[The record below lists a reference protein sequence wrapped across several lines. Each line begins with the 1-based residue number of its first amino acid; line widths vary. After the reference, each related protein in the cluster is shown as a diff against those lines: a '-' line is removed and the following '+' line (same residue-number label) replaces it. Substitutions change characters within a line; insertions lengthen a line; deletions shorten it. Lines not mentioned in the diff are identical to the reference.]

1 MIEFARPE
9 DEAFVYRLICDL
21 EEADL
26 DRGSFGLVYE
36 EYLTRSDMY
45 CLVWREDG
53 EAAAV
58 LAMRVGPA
66 LSRAGKVAEITE
78 LVVKQTLRSKGIGHQ
93 LFLRA
98 QMIAKEEG
106 CARLEVDSNQ
116 KRVDAH
122 RFYEREGMRK
132 THFKLVKSL

>member
-26 DRGSFGLVYE
+26 DRGSFGQVYE